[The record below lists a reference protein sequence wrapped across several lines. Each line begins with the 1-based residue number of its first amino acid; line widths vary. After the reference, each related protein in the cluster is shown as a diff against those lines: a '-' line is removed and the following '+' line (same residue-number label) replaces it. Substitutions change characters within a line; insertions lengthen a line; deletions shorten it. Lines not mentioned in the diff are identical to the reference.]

1 VAYNSYTFTHVFTNY
16 NVTSITNAGS
26 YRISNLLNGTV
37 LAVAPM
43 SGRSTYAK
51 ILGNYADLVNA
62 VLNP

>member
-1 VAYNSYTFTHVFTNY
+1 
-16 NVTSITNAGS
+16 
-26 YRISNLLNGTV
+26 V